1 MSNIA
6 IWEKMNKM
14 KQNNNWYMQDGIV
27 LVNIFID
34 CFANSKQELDISVI
48 NGHEWYFP
56 AHSYSCLI
64 KS

>member
-1 MSNIA
+1 
-6 IWEKMNKM
+6 
-14 KQNNNWYMQDGIV
+14 MQDGIV